1 MNKFALIFVAAAMIA
16 SAVGAPRTKRAAGCV
31 LDGDVNTNLLALRFN
46 EDSEFECMKKL
57 VGKGASANAKDS
69 WNYTP
74 IMYAVK
80 GSAPKAIKAVKF
92 LINKGAQLNAKN
104 YFQTNALELAVT
116 ANNGAIVKF
125 LIEKEAEGDLSKL
138 LMKAV
143 RDNRELTESV
153 KVLVNKGADINMV
166 SGAMDYP
173 YVNDSVLIIAAQNNY
188 MEIVKFL
195 LAKGAKHDV
204 KCMSRS
210 WNLGKTPLIF
220 AATYGKLDIV
230 KALITKGADVNA
242 KDLVGN
248 SALMMAAKNG
258 HETVTAFLL
267 AKAANVNFVND
278 DGYTAL
284 IYATESGQGHIIK
297 QLKAKGAYMVD
308 SYMYSFADLFPSF
321 ISDPVQRLRRL
332 HRDNHIEQGYQVAA
346 AAGN

>member
-16 SAVGAPRTKRAAGCV
+16 SAVGAPRTRRAVGCV
-31 LDGDVNTNLLALRFN
+31 LDGDVNANLLALRFN

-57 VGKGASANAKDS
+57 VGRGASANAKDS

-125 LIEKEAEGDLSKL
+125 LIEKGAEGDLSKL

-230 KALITKGADVNA
+230 KALINKGADVNA
-242 KDLVGN
+242 KDLAGN

-267 AKAANVNFVND
+267 TKAANVNYVND

-284 IYATESGQGHIIK
+284 IYATESGQGHIVE

-308 SYMYSFADLFPSF
+308 SYMHSFADLFPSF

-332 HRDNHIEQGYQVAA
+332 HRDNHIEQGYQVA
-346 AAGN
+346 GN